1 MSRIHTSALP
11 ESFRGILRRVGQ
23 TLEEQRP
30 LGHECDGV
38 LDCLNALAPS
48 TINMA
53 EREIADLANLKRWR
67 REIPFLK
74 RAFSRRISDID
85 QLNQRSDLKYLFL
98 FHRDGMVREQA
109 LRRIRDPLPSAFLF
123 AAIAWRLNDWVPEVR
138 QAAADCGARCFVRTP
153 ADCIAQAA
161 LTLLARES
169 SWGRWSGERDILA
182 LAFARPDVGDA
193 LACQLQSLATGPLSR
208 IMNYALKY
216 DSLDR
221 HLDVLARKAAQPAIR
236 ATAAQTLI
244 DGYAQWQSGWAW
256 TWIDKPMGLRRREPV
271 FATRPLTG
279 SSPRMQW
286 IETSVADRSAMVRK
300 MALQALIRHKV
311 DPLDAR
317 RIAEPYLKDA
327 SAPVRERAEFIV
339 NKAAVP

>member
-1 MSRIHTSALP
+1 MSRIRTSVLP
-11 ESFRGILRRVGQ
+11 ERFRGILRRVGQ
-23 TLEEQRP
+23 TLEDQRP

-48 TINMA
+48 TISRA
-53 EREIADLANLKRWR
+53 EGEIADLANLKRWR
-67 REIPFLK
+67 REIPLLK
-74 RAFSRRISDID
+74 RAVSRRVRDID
-85 QLNQRSDLKYLFL
+85 QLDQRSDLKFLFL
-98 FHRDGMVREQA
+98 FHRDGLVREQA
-109 LRRIRDPLPSAFLF
+109 LRSIREPLPSAFLF

-138 QAAADCGARCFVRTP
+138 QAAADCGARCFVRTS

-161 LTLLARES
+161 LALLARES

-193 LACQLQSLATGPLSR
+193 LALQLQSLATGPLSR

-221 HLDVLARKAAQPAIR
+221 HLDMLARKAVQPAIR
-236 ATAAQTLI
+236 AAAAQALI
-244 DGYAQWQSGWAW
+244 DGHARWQSGWIW
-256 TWIDKPMGLRRREPV
+256 TWIDKPMGLRRREPA
-271 FATRPLTG
+271 FATRPLTCIA
-279 SSPRMQW
+279 PRMQW
-286 IETSVADRSAMVRK
+286 IETGAADRSAIMRK
-300 MALQALIRHKV
+300 MALDALIRHRA

-317 RIAEPYLKDA
+317 RIAEPLLKDA

-339 NKAAVP
+339 KKADVP